1 MKIIFTC
8 IKSNYSKFFLNK
20 TASLANTL
28 ASSILLF
35 LLTLNVNWTLFN
47 DIVVNQQ
54 KFKYC
59 HLVAIHIH
67 ETENNV
73 TFLKRFTFKIFPD
86 IFSLSAEKND
96 RFITYNL
103 LQGDKIHLYI

>member
-1 MKIIFTC
+1 MKIIFTH

-20 TASLANTL
+20 TASLANIL
-28 ASSILLF
+28 ASILLF

-47 DIVVNQQ
+47 DIVLSQQ

-67 ETENNV
+67 ETENKV
-73 TFLKRFTFKIFPD
+73 TFLKRFTFKIFPN
-86 IFSLSAEKND
+86 IFSLSAENND
-96 RFITYNL
+96 HFITYNL